1 MKKLLCILP
10 LAALLLLWSCDG
22 NNGKNDPDQP
32 GLITLQ
38 QGCYASGDT
47 AYVLLFPEGQHRG
60 QYISLAYYADSMM
73 IAMQPQL
80 LTGYNDT
87 TGMAMFIADD
97 AIVTLRNNGKDTIWI
112 ITTEETM
119 TFVRKAEVD
128 YAPKNLAGTWR
139 MSFEINAYM
148 SFKLWDAM
156 IDNDLHCNVEFNIP
170 DSATLAMW
178 LEMSGAMAELPEGS
192 EEMIE
197 GLPWSEMLAAIP
209 SGLEGDIW
217 YSAYAGM
224 GVFVPELQNY
234 TENYGLF
241 FSTPTGSTI
250 RITYGSMNFDMTRI
264 K

>member
-1 MKKLLCILP
+1 MKKYLCLLS
-10 LAALLLLWSCDG
+10 LAALLWSCG
-22 NNGKNDPDQP
+22 NNGINSPQDPD
-32 GLITLQ
+32 IIVVQ

-47 AYVLLFPEGQHRG
+47 AFVILFPKGQHDG
-60 QYISLAYYADSMM
+60 QYITLAYRSDSMM
-73 IAMQPQL
+73 IAMRPEAL
-80 LTGYNDT
+80 SEYNDS
-87 TGMAMFIADD
+87 TGTAVFIIDD
-97 AIVTLRNNGKDTIWI
+97 AIAKLRTNGKDTIWI

-178 LEMSGAMAELPEGS
+178 LEMSGALADLPEGS

-250 RITYGSMNFDMTRI
+250 RFTYGSMNFDMTRI